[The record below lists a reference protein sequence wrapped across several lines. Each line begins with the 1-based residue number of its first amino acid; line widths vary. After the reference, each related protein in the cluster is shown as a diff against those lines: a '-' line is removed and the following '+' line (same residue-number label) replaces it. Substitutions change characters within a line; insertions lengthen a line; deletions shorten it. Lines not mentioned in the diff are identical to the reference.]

1 MNKSII
7 YTIPIVLLSFMVVSG
22 GWFLMN
28 KMLDRREE
36 KILGQTGQITVGMA
50 EKDNQDAEDKVK
62 SFSGQKLSEKERI
75 KVLKI
80 WETGKKLIP
89 HEPLEGQMNM
99 EQAITK
105 GAEWIDMVEKS
116 ENLISADAVWEFE
129 NTSAKLCSFE
139 DKTEVE
145 KEKISFWEIQ
155 YENAEMQILLKIH
168 ALSGEVWSAEITM
181 GESDKEVFGSVGELL
196 QAVFPFFRAGSDR
209 IYKKN
214 NIRYMQNE
222 TDSMYLLMKRS
233 DVKINS
239 KLVMTVYKL
248 WVGTDWHI

>member
-7 YTIPIVLLSFMVVSG
+7 YTILIVLLSFTVVSG

-28 KMLDRREE
+28 KMLDRKEE

-50 EKDNQDAEDKVK
+50 AKDNQDAEDKEE

-99 EQAITK
+99 EQAIAK
-105 GAEWIDMVEKS
+105 GEEWIDTVGKS
-116 ENLISADAVWEFE
+116 ENLIFADAVSEFE

-145 KEKISFWEIQ
+145 KAKISFWEIQ
-155 YENAEMQILLKIH
+155 YENAGMHILLKIH
-168 ALSGEVWSAEITM
+168 ALSGEVWSAEITTE
-181 GESDKEVFGSVGELL
+181 ESERESSGLDGELL
-196 QAVFPFFRAGSDR
+196 KAAFPFFGAGSDR
-209 IYKKN
+209 CK
-214 NIRYMQNE
+214 
-222 TDSMYLLMKRS
+222 MKQI
-233 DVKINS
+233 VCIC
-239 KLVMTVYKL
+239 
-248 WVGTDWHI
+248 

>member
-7 YTIPIVLLSFMVVSG
+7 YTIPAVLFSFTVVFS

-28 KMLDRREE
+28 KILDRKEE
-36 KILGQTGQITVGMA
+36 KILGQTGQITVGTA
-50 EKDNQDAEDKVK
+50 EKDNQDTEDKVK

-99 EQAITK
+99 EQAIAK
-105 GAEWIDMVEKS
+105 GEEWIDMVEKS

-139 DKTEVE
+139 DTTEVE

-155 YENAEMQILLKIH
+155 YESEDIQILLKIH
-168 ALSGEVWSAEITM
+168 ALSGEVWNAEITM
-181 GESDKEVFGSVGELL
+181 EESDREGSVSDGELL
-196 QAVFPFFRAGSDR
+196 KAVFPFFGARSDR
-209 IYKKN
+209 IYRKN
-214 NIRYMQNE
+214 NISYMQNK

-239 KLVMTVYKL
+239 KPVMTVYKL
-248 WVGTDWHI
+248 WVGTEVI